1 MVASGISEGIGL
13 KKIGLTL
20 AFVSGEAWAATLT
33 GRVVDGSG
41 GLITGATVTVVHGA
55 SREAKVTKTNERG
68 GYSIGDL
75 RPGKYTLRVEL
86 AGFKPVLRNEVGVI
100 GKETVEVVME
110 LGARQESITVEG
122 KGVRSKLKRWLTCR

>member
-1 MVASGISEGIGL
+1 M

-20 AFVSGEAWAATLT
+20 AFLSGEAWAATLT

-41 GLITGATVTVVHGA
+41 GLITGATVTVVHGN
-55 SREAKVTKTNERG
+55 SQEAKVTKTNERG

-75 RPGKYTLRVEL
+75 RPGRYTLRVEL
-86 AGFKPVLRNEVGVI
+86 AGFKPVSRNEVGV
-100 GKETVEVVME
+100 GGEDSVEVVME
-110 LGARQESITVEG
+110 LGTRQESVTVEG